1 MIGNLMI
8 DSYRPVKRQ
17 EKLSVQVVE
26 QIIDLI
32 VEGKLKDGDR
42 IPPEREMCETFG
54 VSRTVIREAV
64 SVLEAKGLLESQTG
78 SGTYVRA
85 IQSED
90 VANSLGLYISTQSH
104 SVSMLHLLEVRRIYE
119 TQIAQ
124 LAAERASKEDIAE
137 LEAIL
142 SSMCNLV
149 DDPAAFAEKDL
160 EFHVCLARASGNPL
174 FEMILEPLTGI
185 MLQFIFVGS
194 NLPNTAEEAC
204 AHHRAVLDAVKAGD
218 AKRATEAMA
227 DHLQQTERVTAK
239 GLRAIQA
246 GNREVIDNEV

>member
-1 MIGNLMI
+1 MMV
-8 DSYRPVKRQ
+8 DSYQPVKRQ

-32 VEGKLKDGDR
+32 IEGKLKDGDR
-42 IPPEREMCETFG
+42 LPPERELCETFG
-54 VSRTVIREAV
+54 VSRTVIREAI

-78 SGTYVRA
+78 SGTYIRA

-90 VANSLGLYISTQSH
+90 IANSLSLYISSQSQT
-104 SVSMLHLLEVRRIYE
+104 VSMLHFLEVRRIFE
-119 TQIAQ
+119 PEIAE
-124 LAAERASKEDIAE
+124 LAAERASKEDIAG

-142 SSMCNLV
+142 SSMCSLV
-149 DDPAAFAEKDL
+149 KNPAAFAEKDL

-174 FEMILEPLTGI
+174 LEMLLEPFTGI

-194 NLPNTAEEAC
+194 SSPDTAEEAC
-204 AHHRAVLDAVKAGD
+204 GHHQAVLDAIKAGD
-218 AKRATEAMA
+218 GKRAAEAMA

-239 GLRAIQA
+239 GLRMIQA
-246 GNREVIDNEV
+246 ESRTGS